1 MQVIEYVSEATQV
14 CDAPRVVD
22 TIRTPQQNLQFQ
34 GLFRWHAAKGSTLF
48 RSGEPRQLYFIET
61 GALCHYTQ
69 PTKGRPSII
78 EFVFPGEIIGLGCLA
93 EHVSTARTMADSYVR
108 VITDA
113 DLERALANDDRLF
126 FRMAEASDREFD
138 YLRNRALKAKSR
150 SPIERVANFL
160 LAIAGINASEGRD
173 PLIVTGNVSSGHVAE
188 RLDMSIDTLADAL
201 LSLRQGGL
209 IDVSDHVLRI
219 RNIAGLE
226 SMTANGPAQSC
237 QREAVRQFSR

>member
-1 MQVIEYVSEATQV
+1 
-14 CDAPRVVD
+14 
-22 TIRTPQQNLQFQ
+22 
-34 GLFRWHAAKGSTLF
+34 
-48 RSGEPRQLYFIET
+48 
-61 GALCHYTQ
+61 
-69 PTKGRPSII
+69 
-78 EFVFPGEIIGLGCLA
+78 
-93 EHVSTARTMADSYVR
+93 
-108 VITDA
+108 
-113 DLERALANDDRLF
+113 
-126 FRMAEASDREFD
+126 MAEASDREFD

-160 LAIAGINASEGRD
+160 LAIASINASEGRD
-173 PLIVTGNVSSGHVAE
+173 PLTGNVSSGDVAE

-226 SMTANGPAQSC
+226 SMAANGPAQSC

>member
-1 MQVIEYVSEATQV
+1 
-14 CDAPRVVD
+14 
-22 TIRTPQQNLQFQ
+22 
-34 GLFRWHAAKGSTLF
+34 
-48 RSGEPRQLYFIET
+48 
-61 GALCHYTQ
+61 
-69 PTKGRPSII
+69 
-78 EFVFPGEIIGLGCLA
+78 
-93 EHVSTARTMADSYVR
+93 
-108 VITDA
+108 
-113 DLERALANDDRLF
+113 
-126 FRMAEASDREFD
+126 MAEASDREFD

-150 SPIERVANFL
+150 SPIERVANFF

-173 PLIVTGNVSSGHVAE
+173 PLIVTGNVSSGDVAE